1 MACNNTHTPSDSRAM
16 QATRITNPRPQAVP
30 LSSADPAKAIRIALD
45 GQHREKTVQAIRDGL
60 RDDRQSSL
68 HRKWFQNI
76 GEMYATKGWAAP
88 ALGIRQIGYT
98 AAYHGIDHIG
108 WTPNNHLAVFEV
120 KTGGPDPSPTEGLKQ
135 LDRKHLESRLGKM
148 QKDGLK
154 QAANDNPLLGR
165 LGEHVPVDRYL
176 VHVGY
181 NEQSVRVWEVVD
193 GPDGT
198 PIKGRLV
205 KSGFASDYMP
215 PSLYETYFEPKR

>member
-1 MACNNTHTPSDSRAM
+1 
-16 QATRITNPRPQAVP
+16 
-30 LSSADPAKAIRIALD
+30 
-45 GQHREKTVQAIRDGL
+45 
-60 RDDRQSSL
+60 
-68 HRKWFQNI
+68 
-76 GEMYATKGWAAP
+76 
-88 ALGIRQIGYT
+88 
-98 AAYHGIDHIG
+98 
-108 WTPNNHLAVFEV
+108 
-120 KTGGPDPSPTEGLKQ
+120 
-135 LDRKHLESRLGKM
+135 M